1 MIIKKKQYKNNPVDT
16 RRGFNVVIDDVV
28 RHRMTPYRR
37 WNDVN
42 LYRSN

>member
-1 MIIKKKQYKNNPVDT
+1 MIIKKKQYKNNSVDT
-16 RRGFNVVIDDVV
+16 LRGFNVVIDDVV
-28 RHRMTPYRR
+28 HCMTPYRR